1 MTIFKKTLN
10 VLGAVIGIPLLLYSL
25 LYIANFIIL
34 YFFITVEKISNISY
48 LNEVLINTAY
58 IGTLIG
64 EGLTVFILFIIF
76 IFIPK
81 NLIKRCNFKEI
92 NSKKLPV
99 IICLTI
105 GLSLFSMLF
114 VILGQNFFPSYQT
127 VENTMNAAKNSY
139 IEMLVVLLIG
149 PIFEEIIF
157 RGAIFSILRKNI
169 PLVPAIIIQA
179 ILFGLLHGNP
189 LQGIY
194 AFFLGIVLC
203 LIYLY
208 TGSILGNMLCHIIF
222 NILGSVILPIV
233 FAIFPNILI
242 MTILGII
249 FLFLAYHFYKKE
261 HLYKIQ

>member
-1 MTIFKKTLN
+1 M
-10 VLGAVIGIPLLLYSL
+10 
-25 LYIANFIIL
+25 
-34 YFFITVEKISNISY
+34 
-48 LNEVLINTAY
+48 
-58 IGTLIG
+58 
-64 EGLTVFILFIIF
+64 
-76 IFIPK
+76 
-81 NLIKRCNFKEI
+81 
-92 NSKKLPV
+92 

>member
-64 EGLTVFILFIIF
+64 EGLTVFI
-76 IFIPK
+76 
-81 NLIKRCNFKEI
+81 
-92 NSKKLPV
+92 
-99 IICLTI
+99 
-105 GLSLFSMLF
+105 SMLF

-208 TGSILGNMLCHIIF
+208 TGRILGNMLCHIIF
-222 NILGSVILPIV
+222 NILGSVILPI
-233 FAIFPNILI
+233 IFSIFTNILI
-242 MTILGII
+242 ITILGII
-249 FLFLAYHFYKKE
+249 FLFLAYYFYKKQ